1 LNWRRIADW
10 AKRRPATLR
19 LADGLGRGR
28 GRLRLLDQL
37 NPPPPSIRKPN
48 LLDWESRNF
57 SAVWLGHATV
67 LLRVAGKTILTDPVL
82 SHRIGVGLGLTTA
95 GPKRVIAAAVKAHEL
110 PKLDLIL
117 ISHAH
122 FDHLDRPTLVK
133 LHKSTPVVTA
143 SRTADLVRDLGFRN
157 ITELSWGQS
166 HQLDGISLTACEV
179 KHWGARTFNDTYRG
193 YNGYLIEGGAR
204 RAFYSG
210 DTAYRR
216 FTGMGSVDL
225 AIFGIGA
232 YDPYIAAHATPEQVW
247 QMFEHLGGRW
257 LLPMHHSTFRLSH
270 EPMHEPIDRMLG
282 AAGHHS
288 DRVVICQPGEEWT
301 ATD

>member
-1 LNWRRIADW
+1 MDW
-10 AKRRPATLR
+10 AGA
-19 LADGLGRGR
+19 ADVFACSIS
-28 GRLRLLDQL
+28 
-37 NPPPPSIRKPN
+37 SIRRRVPLGN
-48 LLDWESRNF
+48 RILQIGNRDF

-82 SHRIGVGLGLTTA
+82 SHRVGVGLGLMTA
-95 GPKRVIAAAVKAHEL
+95 GPKRLIAAALDAHEL

-166 HQLDGISLTACEV
+166 CRLDGISLTACEV
-179 KHWGARTFNDTYRG
+179 KHWAPRTFHDTYRG
-193 YNGYLIEGGAR
+193 YNGYLIDGNVR
-204 RAFYSG
+204 RVFYSG

-216 FTGMGSVDL
+216 FNETGNVDL

-247 QMFEHLGGRW
+247 QMFEHLARSGCCRCITA
-257 LLPMHHSTFRLSH
+257 PFSSVTNRCMSRSSACSRS
-270 EPMHEPIDRMLG
+270 PAG
-282 AAGHHS
+282 AVTGWSFAIPASSGS
-288 DRVVICQPGEEWT
+288 RRT
-301 ATD
+301 K